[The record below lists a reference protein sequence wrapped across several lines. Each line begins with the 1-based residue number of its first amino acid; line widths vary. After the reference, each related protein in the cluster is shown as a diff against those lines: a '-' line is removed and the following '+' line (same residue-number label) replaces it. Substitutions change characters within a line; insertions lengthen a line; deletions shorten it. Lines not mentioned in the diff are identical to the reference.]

1 MDATTDVKNV
11 LGLKRHHSSLITHHY
26 TGRGIQVEV
35 LKCGIFHLA
44 YYFYP
49 IHQAGGGI
57 PGDGYE
63 SLLISA

>member
-11 LGLKRHHSSLITHHY
+11 LGLKRHHSSLIT
-26 TGRGIQVEV
+26 IQVEV
-35 LKCGIFHLA
+35 LKYGTFHLA